1 MLSFVSRFRGA
12 SIIYALHQP
21 GPIAGKLP
29 GPVWLAGYITVVLS
43 RTITAT
49 LRVIIAT
56 FGPEY

>member
-29 GPVWLAGYITVVLS
+29 SPVWLAGYITVVLT
-43 RTITAT
+43 RTVETAF
-49 LRVIIAT
+49 RVTTAI
-56 FGPEY
+56 FGLAY